1 MLINGMGEA
10 LAAMEVSFR
19 TSRLHRLFH
28 NESDLIRTYGNRRAQ
43 SIMARLVVL
52 RRRATLS
59 QVPTTPPERRHQLTG
74 NRDEQYAVDID
85 RQYRLVFTPDHD
97 PIPRRPDGGVD
108 TDQVTAVVITEVI
121 DYH

>member
-1 MLINGMGEA
+1 ML
-10 LAAMEVSFR
+10 R
-19 TSRLHRLFH
+19 
-28 NESDLIRTYGNRRAQ
+28 Q
-43 SIMARLVVL
+43 
-52 RRRATLS
+52 RATLS

-74 NRDEQYAVDID
+74 NRDEQYAIDID
-85 RQYRLVFTPDHD
+85 RQYRLVFIPDHD

>member
-1 MLINGMGEA
+1 
-10 LAAMEVSFR
+10 MEVNFR

-28 NESDLIRTYGNRRAQ
+28 NESDLIRTFGNRRAQ
-43 SIMARLVVL
+43 SILARLVVL
-52 RRRATLS
+52 RQRATLS

-74 NRDEQYAVDID
+74 NRDEQYAIDID
-85 RQYRLVFTPDHD
+85 RQYRLVFIPDHD

>member
-1 MLINGMGEA
+1 ML
-10 LAAMEVSFR
+10 R
-19 TSRLHRLFH
+19 
-28 NESDLIRTYGNRRAQ
+28 Q
-43 SIMARLVVL
+43 
-52 RRRATLS
+52 RATLS
-59 QVPTTPPERRHQLTG
+59 QVPTAPPERRHQLTG

-85 RQYRLVFTPDHD
+85 RQYRLVFVPDHD

>member
-1 MLINGMGEA
+1 M
-10 LAAMEVSFR
+10 R
-19 TSRLHRLFH
+19 
-28 NESDLIRTYGNRRAQ
+28 Q
-43 SIMARLVVL
+43 
-52 RRRATLS
+52 RATLS

-85 RQYRLVFTPDHD
+85 RQHRLVFVPDHD

>member
-1 MLINGMGEA
+1 
-10 LAAMEVSFR
+10 
-19 TSRLHRLFH
+19 
-28 NESDLIRTYGNRRAQ
+28 
-43 SIMARLVVL
+43 MARLVVL

-85 RQYRLVFTPDHD
+85 RQYRLVFMPDHD
-97 PIPRRPDGGVD
+97 PMPRRPDGGVD
-108 TDQVTAVVITEVI
+108 TDRVTAIVIIEVI